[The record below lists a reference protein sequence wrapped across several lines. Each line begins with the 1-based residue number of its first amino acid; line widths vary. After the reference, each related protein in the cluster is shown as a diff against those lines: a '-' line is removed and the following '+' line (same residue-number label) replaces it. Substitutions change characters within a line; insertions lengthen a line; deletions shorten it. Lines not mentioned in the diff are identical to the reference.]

1 MTIMQR
7 PVDTP
12 ELENLKM
19 INYGSEFDL
28 ADAAVAFARTLM
40 PEWQPRQGNTEM
52 VLIQSLA
59 LQLGPETL
67 AMNIMPFRMLEQLML
82 LYGVR
87 RDPGLPAT
95 GRIKLTVSPSAATQ
109 IIPAGSIFR
118 LPPGDSGLTV
128 DLVTNDALSI
138 ITTETLE
145 GYVNVTA
152 NRVGSDPN
160 NTPVGTILQPV
171 TNLPFVELVE
181 IDEEMTGGM
190 DVENDAQF
198 YGRAA
203 SVLGRLTST
212 LVLPEH
218 FTFAAL
224 SRTEVGRAKTFNLY
238 NPIDPEVT
246 AAGHITVAVADSVGQ
261 PLDGAEMEAIR
272 ADLASQALAS
282 LTIHVI
288 PPTLTTVNFGITV
301 KPIPGYTEAAV
312 RANVIATL
320 QYWLSPANWDWDS
333 SVRKYAIIATASR
346 AAGVAEVTF
355 APDDIPLSGKA
366 PLAQAGTITVTV
378 MS

>member
-1 MTIMQR
+1 MSLVGR
-7 PVDTP
+7 PSDTP

-19 INYGSEFDL
+19 LNYGSEFDL
-28 ADAAVAFARTLM
+28 ADAAVSFAQTLM

-52 VLIQSLA
+52 VLIQALA

-87 RDPGLPAT
+87 RDPGTPAT

-109 IIPAGSIFR
+109 TIPAGSIFR
-118 LPPGDSGLTV
+118 LPTGDSGLTV
-128 DLVTNDALSI
+128 DLITNDVLNI
-138 ITTETLE
+138 ITTDTLE
-145 GYVNVTA
+145 GFVNVTA

-160 NTPVGTILQPV
+160 NTPVGTLLQPV
-171 TNLPFVELVE
+171 TNLPFIELAE
-181 IDEEMTGGM
+181 IDEELTGGV
-190 DVENDAQF
+190 DVEHDANF

-224 SRTEVGRAKTFNLY
+224 SRTEVGRAKTYNLY
-238 NPIDPEVT
+238 NPDDPEVT
-246 AAGHITVAVADSVGQ
+246 AAGHVTVAVADPVGQ
-261 PLDGAEMEAIR
+261 PLDSTEMEAIR
-272 ADLASQALAS
+272 SSLASQALAS

-288 PPTLTTVNFGITV
+288 APTLTTVSFGLTV
-301 KPIPGYTEAAV
+301 KPVPGYTEAAV
-312 RANVIATL
+312 RANVISTL
-320 QYWLSPANWDWDS
+320 QSWLSPANWDWDS
-333 SVRKYAIIATASR
+333 SVRKYAIIAVASR

-355 APDDIPLSGKA
+355 APDDIPLAGKA

>member
-1 MTIMQR
+1 MSLVGR

-12 ELENLKM
+12 ELENLKLL
-19 INYGSEFDL
+19 NYGNEFDL
-28 ADAAVAFARTLM
+28 ADAAVALTRTLM
-40 PEWQPRQGNTEM
+40 PEWTPRQGNTEL

-59 LQLGPETL
+59 LMLGPETL

-87 RDPGLPAT
+87 RDPGLPAK
-95 GRIKLTVSPSAATQ
+95 GRIKVTVSPSAATQ
-109 IIPAGSIFR
+109 IVPAGSVFR

-128 DLVTNDALSI
+128 DLITNDQLTI
-138 ITTETLE
+138 ITTNTTV

-152 NRVGSDPN
+152 SRVGSDPN

-181 IDEEMTGGM
+181 VDEELTGGL
-190 DVENDAQF
+190 DVENDAHF

-238 NPIDPEVT
+238 NPATPEVT
-246 AAGHITVAVADSVGQ
+246 AAGHVTVAVADAVGQ
-261 PLDGAEMEAIR
+261 PMDEDEMEAIR

-282 LTIHVI
+282 LTIHI
-288 PPTLTTVNFGITV
+288 IEPTLSTVSFTVTV
-301 KPIPGYTEAAV
+301 KAIPGYTTEAV
-312 RANVIATL
+312 EDNVIAALET
-320 QYWLSPANWDWDS
+320 WLSPANWDWDS
-333 SVRKYAIIATASR
+333 SVRKFAIIAIASR

-355 APDDIPLSGKA
+355 APEDIALAGKA
-366 PLAQAGTITVTV
+366 PLAQAGTITVNV
-378 MS
+378 IS

>member
-1 MTIMQR
+1 MSMMER

-12 ELENLKM
+12 ELENLKLL
-19 INYGSEFDL
+19 NYGSEFDL
-28 ADAAVAFARTLM
+28 ADAAVSFARTLM

-59 LQLGPETL
+59 LILGPETL
-67 AMNIMPFRMLEQLML
+67 AMNIMPFRLLEQLML

-87 RDPGLPAT
+87 RDPGAVAL
-95 GRIKLTVSPSAATQ
+95 GRIKLTVSRSAATQ
-109 IIPAGSIFR
+109 VIPAGSTFR

-128 DLVTNDALSI
+128 DLVTKDELVI
-138 ITTETLE
+138 ITTETDI
-145 GYVNVTA
+145 GYVNVMA
-152 NRVGSDPN
+152 SRVGSDPN
-160 NTPVGTILQPV
+160 NTPAGTLLQPV
-171 TNLPFVELVE
+171 TNLPFVELAE
-181 IDEEMTGGM
+181 IDQALTGGI
-190 DVENDAQF
+190 DVENDAHF

-224 SRTEVGRAKTFNLY
+224 SRNEVGRAKTYNLY
-238 NPIDPEVT
+238 NPIDPEAT
-246 AAGHITVAVADSVGQ
+246 SAGHVTIAVADEVGQ
-261 PLDGAEMEAIR
+261 PLDGDEMEAIR
-272 ADLASQALAS
+272 ADLAAQALAS
-282 LTIHVI
+282 LTIHII
-288 PPTLTTVNFGITV
+288 PPTLTTVSFGLTV
-301 KPIPGYTEAAV
+301 KAIPGYTEAAV

-320 QYWLSPANWDWDS
+320 QNWISPANWEWDS
-333 SVRKYAIIATASR
+333 SVRKYAIIAMASR

-355 APDDIPLSGKA
+355 APEDIPLTGKA